1 LKKLL
6 VGMFLI
12 LSSTTFAQQ
21 PPAPPV
27 KEYDLKLTMAE
38 IQMIGTA
45 LVKRPYEEV
54 AALLGKLNQQVTEQQ
69 KELPK

>member
-6 VGMFLI
+6 IGTFLI
-12 LSSTTFAQQ
+12 YSSAAFAQQ
-21 PPAPPV
+21 PAPPA

-69 KELPK
+69 KDPPK